1 VPAPVAVQSSEH
13 LDDRDAMGQ
22 EITAQHFQ
30 HRDFA
35 RFEAQLRAETD
46 LLKHWIETGRFSSR
60 RAIAGL
66 ELEAWLVDPR
76 GHPAPANEAFL
87 ARLGMETVVPELAKF
102 NIELNVSPQPIAGRG
117 LERLELEMAD
127 TWRRCQETAA
137 TMGLDVISI
146 GILPTVD
153 EAHLCPANMSSM
165 ARYRALNEQV
175 LRQRRGKPIRLS
187 IHGEDSLAT
196 EHHDVMLEAGTT
208 SLQAHLQVA
217 PEEATRCYNASVLA
231 SAPMVALAANSP
243 FLFGRALWQETRIP
257 LFEQAV
263 AVGSYEAAYRGDVPR
278 VTFGTGYAGWS
289 LAECFRENV
298 DLFPVMLPLAF
309 DEPAESL
316 RHLRLHNGTIWRWN
330 RPLIGF
336 DDDATPHLRVEHRV
350 MAAGPSILDMMANL
364 ACYYGFAA
372 WLADQ
377 PTPPESILPFDVAR
391 ANFYAAAQRG
401 LDAEIVWLDAE
412 SMGLRE
418 FVLRQV
424 IPKAYEGLARFGV
437 DADLAARYLS
447 VAEARARGGQTGAV
461 WQGRVAG
468 SAGRDLARLT
478 LEYAA
483 HQRTGSPVHTWEA

>member
-1 VPAPVAVQSSEH
+1 
-13 LDDRDAMGQ
+13 MGQ

-30 HRDFA
+30 HRDFV
-35 RFEAQLRAETD
+35 RFEAQLRAETE
-46 LLKHWIETGRFSSR
+46 LLKRWIETGRFSGR

-66 ELEAWLVDPR
+66 ELEAWLVDPDGR
-76 GHPAPANEAFL
+76 PSPSNEAFL

-117 LERLELEMAD
+117 LERLEREMTD
-127 TWRRCQETAA
+127 TWHRCRSTAEA
-137 TMGLDVISI
+137 MGLDVVSI
-146 GILPTVD
+146 GILPTV
-153 EAHLCPANMSSM
+153 EELHLSPANMSSM
-165 ARYRALNEQV
+165 TRYRALNEQV
-175 LRQRRGKPIRLS
+175 LRQRRGRPIRLA
-187 IHGEDSLAT
+187 IHGEESLAT

-208 SLQAHLQVA
+208 SFQAHLQVA
-217 PEEATRCYNASVLA
+217 PDEATRCFNASVLA

-263 AVGSYEAAYRGDVPR
+263 AVGSYEASYRGAVPR

-336 DDDATPHLRVEHRV
+336 DDDASPHLRVEHRV

-364 ACYYGFAA
+364 ACYYGLVA
-372 WLADQ
+372 WLAEE
-377 PTPPESILPFDVAR
+377 PTPPESILPFEVAR
-391 ANFYAAAQRG
+391 TNFYAAARRG
-401 LDAEIVWLDAE
+401 LDATIVWLDAE
-412 SMGLRE
+412 PVVVRD
-418 FVLRQV
+418 FVLREV
-424 IPKAYEGLARFGV
+424 IPKAYDGLARFGV
-437 DADLAARYLS
+437 DADLATRYLS
-447 VAEARARGGQTGAV
+447 VVEARARNGQTGAV
-461 WQGRVAG
+461 WQARAAE

-483 HQRTGSPVHTWEA
+483 RQRTGAPVHTWEP

>member
-1 VPAPVAVQSSEH
+1 
-13 LDDRDAMGQ
+13 MGQ

-30 HRDFA
+30 HRDFV
-35 RFEAQLRAETD
+35 RFEAQLRAETE
-46 LLKHWIETGRFSSR
+46 LLKHWIETGRFSGR

-66 ELEAWLVDPR
+66 ELEAWLVDPDGR
-76 GHPAPANEAFL
+76 PSPSNEAFL

-117 LERLELEMAD
+117 LERLEREMTD
-127 TWRRCQETAA
+127 TWHRCRSTAEA
-137 TMGLDVISI
+137 MGLDVVSI
-146 GILPTVD
+146 GILPTV
-153 EAHLCPANMSSM
+153 EELHLSPANMSSM
-165 ARYRALNEQV
+165 TRYRALNEQV
-175 LRQRRGKPIRLS
+175 LRQRRGRPIRLA
-187 IHGEDSLAT
+187 IHGEESLAT

-208 SLQAHLQVA
+208 SFQAHLQVA
-217 PEEATRCYNASVLA
+217 PDEATRCYNASVLA

-263 AVGSYEAAYRGDVPR
+263 AVGSYEASYRGAVPR

-336 DDDATPHLRVEHRV
+336 DDDASPHLRVEHRV

-364 ACYYGFAA
+364 ACYYGLVA
-372 WLADQ
+372 WLAEE
-377 PTPPESILPFDVAR
+377 PTPPESILPFEVAR
-391 ANFYAAAQRG
+391 TNFYAAARRG
-401 LDAEIVWLDAE
+401 LDATIVWLDAE
-412 SMGLRE
+412 PVVVRD
-418 FVLRQV
+418 FVLREV
-424 IPKAYEGLARFGV
+424 IPKAYDGLARFGV
-437 DADLAARYLS
+437 DADLATRYLS
-447 VAEARARGGQTGAV
+447 VVEARARNGQTGAV
-461 WQGRVAG
+461 WQARAAEA
-468 SAGRDLARLT
+468 AGRDLARLT
-478 LEYAA
+478 LAYAA
-483 HQRTGSPVHTWEA
+483 RQRTGAPVHTWEP